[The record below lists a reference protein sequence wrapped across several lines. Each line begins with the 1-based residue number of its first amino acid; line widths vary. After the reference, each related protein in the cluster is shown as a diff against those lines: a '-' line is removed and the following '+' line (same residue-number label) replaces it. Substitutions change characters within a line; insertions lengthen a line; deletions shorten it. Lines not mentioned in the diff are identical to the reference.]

1 MRGFRVCLVAVL
13 GCFVGVFAWFLSTCV
28 DVLGRVGVRVRV
40 VLGGVG
46 SSFSCGWVCL
56 DVFPR
61 VIID

>member
-1 MRGFRVCLVAVL
+1 MFCGR
-13 GCFVGVFAWFLSTCV
+13 FVSTCV